1 MLYCAKTESLT
12 GLPSLAKSDGDMTP
26 TEKTALNTFITYVTL
41 DDIYRVVKDENEARA
56 VMDGLIKIRKFLDA
70 TGFKKNDV

>member
-1 MLYCAKTESLT
+1 
-12 GLPSLAKSDGDMTP
+12 MTP
-26 TEKTALNTFITYVTL
+26 TEKTALNTFIAYVTI

-70 TGFKKNDV
+70 TGFKKDDV